1 MSGDARL
8 LSRMLVRWRKFMR
21 APRIHRN
28 KKDSSDEDNDWPK
41 KNIAR

>member
-1 MSGDARL
+1 MSCDARL

-28 KKDSSDEDNDWPK
+28 NKDSSDEDND
-41 KNIAR
+41 